1 MPAVG
6 VGAVVLNV
14 TAAEAT
20 EATFVTVWPTGEPR
34 PLASN
39 LNPAPGMG
47 AAPNLVVAKVGAGGQ
62 VSFYNFAG
70 TTHLIADVVA
80 WFPEGTGDHDARR
93 AARHRRWPAPATCQH
108 HR

>member
-1 MPAVG
+1 MTGRGGVPAVG

-39 LNPAPGMG
+39 LNPAPGMA
-47 AAPNLVVAKVGAGGQ
+47 AAPNLVVAKVGAGGA
-62 VSFYNFAG
+62 VSAS
-70 TTHLIADVVA
+70 TTS
-80 WFPEGTGDHDARR
+80 PAR
-93 AARHRRWPAPATCQH
+93 PT
-108 HR
+108 